1 MFDHAEFSDDDLE
14 DREYPDQDDCDE
26 DDSDNSD
33 LDTVACPE
41 CHRQVYE
48 EVEQCPYCGHF
59 ITHDTRVWAGK
70 PWWWIALALAGITG
84 LIWVLVIGV

>member
-1 MFDHAEFSDDDLE
+1 MSDHSEFADDDLDE
-14 DREYPDQDDCDE
+14 REYPDDDQS
-26 DDSDNSD
+26 DDDD
-33 LDTVACPE
+33 PETVECPE

-48 EVEQCPYCGHF
+48 EAEQCPYCGQY

-70 PWWWIALALAGITG
+70 PWWWTALALAGIVG